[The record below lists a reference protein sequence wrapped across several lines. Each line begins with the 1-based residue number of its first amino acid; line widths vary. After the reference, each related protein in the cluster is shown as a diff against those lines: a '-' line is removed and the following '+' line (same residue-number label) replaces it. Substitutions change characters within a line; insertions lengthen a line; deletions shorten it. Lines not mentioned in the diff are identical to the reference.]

1 MRDGV
6 RSGLHAAGPQK
17 QEEQDMTDTSLHGA
31 LLWPLPAEQQ
41 GSSNSRYFIDTEYTD
56 FRHCQLVSLAIV
68 GENGDEFYGE
78 RTDFDQARC
87 SDFVRKVVLPQLGQF
102 EGRAMPFVRLREAL
116 RAWLGSIPGDSG
128 PVLCYD
134 YETDLNLFRF
144 LLGGPLPR
152 GWRVENIA
160 GRRDRERRAEYFARH
175 GGEHHALHDARANAF
190 AFAG

>member
-1 MRDGV
+1 MDRWS
-6 RSGLHAAGPQK
+6 RSREEARAA
-17 QEEQDMTDTSLHGA
+17 MTDNRFHGA
-31 LLWPLPAEQQ
+31 LVYPIPTGAAS
-41 GSSNSRYFIDTEYTD
+41 GRDNRYFIDTEFTD
-56 FRHCQLVSLAIV
+56 FQRCQLISLAVV

-78 RTDFDQARC
+78 RTDFDAAMC
-87 SDFVRKVVLPQLGQF
+87 SHFVRTVVLPQLGQLA
-102 EGRAMPFVRLREAL
+102 GRAMPFDRLREAL

-152 GWRVENIA
+152 GWRVGNIA
-160 GRRDRERRAEYFARH
+160 GRRDRERRAAYYARH
-175 GGEHHALHDARANAF
+175 GGEHHALHDARANAY